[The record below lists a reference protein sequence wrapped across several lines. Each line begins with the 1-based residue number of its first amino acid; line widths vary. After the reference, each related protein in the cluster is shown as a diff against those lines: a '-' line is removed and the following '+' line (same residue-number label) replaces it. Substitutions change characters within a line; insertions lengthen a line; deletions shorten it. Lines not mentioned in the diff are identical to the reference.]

1 MKVLILSVKLA
12 IIDNGRIDS
21 DIRSSSSATT
31 SCKRAVSKSTDSATE
46 QTFPRPLLSNQSHR
60 ELMGESLD
68 PLSDRACRMTDA
80 YNTGIEITEQLREGD
95 SLL

>member
-1 MKVLILSVKLA
+1 
-12 IIDNGRIDS
+12 
-21 DIRSSSSATT
+21 
-31 SCKRAVSKSTDSATE
+31 
-46 QTFPRPLLSNQSHR
+46 
-60 ELMGESLD
+60 MGESLD